1 MPALQNR
8 GFLDNSTD
16 KAEIAK
22 RFDELVRNAQ
32 KRGALL
38 IICHFRPATVA
49 FLEELNARY
58 KNLPVRFVTVPEMLA
73 LTDNGVPK
81 KK

>member
-1 MPALQNR
+1 M
-8 GFLDNSTD
+8 
-16 KAEIAK
+16 
-22 RFDELVRNAQ
+22 RNAQ